1 MSGWSQLL
9 IRNKFVALILKWVS
23 KKGNEIR
30 IVAYKS
36 LRNKWE
42 EINKKKVES
51 VIFRNVFNTKWVGK
65 KIIN

>member
-36 LRNKWE
+36 LKNKWE
-42 EINKKKVES
+42 EINK
-51 VIFRNVFNTKWVGK
+51 
-65 KIIN
+65 